1 MDFSSATV
9 AVVDDDKDTV
19 NLFTDIV
26 QMNGYIVIGFEN
38 PEFLIDY
45 INEHQAQ
52 LKFVIID
59 YRMPLMS
66 GCELANQIH
75 KLNPTIKMAF
85 ITAYN
90 DVIDNALNLE
100 VLRKP
105 LRINEIIYIVNKYM
119 HNHPLII

>member
-1 MDFSSATV
+1 MDLFSATV

-66 GCELANQIH
+66 GCELANQIQ
-75 KLNPTIKMAF
+75 N
-85 ITAYN
+85 
-90 DVIDNALNLE
+90 
-100 VLRKP
+100 
-105 LRINEIIYIVNKYM
+105 
-119 HNHPLII
+119 